1 MGSEVYAI
9 RLTKDTFKIS
19 KSRPDAVA
27 GVAVTFT
34 GTGSGN
40 AHEFEMFKKNEKAL
54 ISIDGVIQSPMA
66 FTPITTDL
74 EYNITNTQTLF
85 SVTGISSIQS
95 NDIIKINDEFMKI
108 TNVGLGT
115 TSVGPIT
122 ETGSVKVLKVE
133 RGAIGSAA
141 TNHSSGATTRLFSGG
156 YNIVDS
162 TLHLTDPPKG
172 DANATQKTQANLDP
186 VRSTFNG
193 RVYLRQD
200 YSANKIFDDISGGFT
215 GIGATHLLK
224 VGGATTTGIQ
234 TGSSIVLLNG
244 IFQTPTTFNNL
255 GNNYEF
261 NEVGGAS
268 NIIFTGITSSNGQK
282 IISDTDVNQNQL
294 PRGGVIV
301 SLGSTGGLGVANL
314 AGAKVK
320 ATTNGSGAIVGIVG
334 IATTGGAFGISTAS
348 FNHLTG
354 QLEITTSGNHGF
366 RNINEFVRLDGMV
379 FNPSLTI
386 PSDRSFS
393 VTGILSTT
401 TFTTDIGVSGQ
412 AHAYVGSGTAFE
424 YLADLTFGSGYRNP
438 VSVAVTD
445 LSGNGASAD
454 ITAEV
459 VSNTHVFVSAA
470 TNAVTVTGG
479 SPLTPTGA
487 TYDPATGNLVITKAS
502 HGLTT
507 SDTVGLATNSFV
519 FRCAQD
525 NFSTDHSYPR
535 SGPTPSSSGGDPA
548 HNATLAITAK
558 TANTFTVNVGIT
570 NTGTGGALKF
580 NINNAGTGYTQPQI
594 QISSPSYENLPIV
607 GVSRRGIGSTTDTGT
622 GVTVDIQVGAADTTV
637 GIGSTSYEVVNFKL
651 NNNGYNFKLGD
662 VFKPVGLV
670 TDRFLNTSQLISDF
684 ELTVTEV
691 FKDQYSS
698 WNFGQFDFIDSV
710 RDLQNGV
717 RKRFPLFYNASLLS
731 FEIDP
736 DNPDSSLI
744 DLDALLLIFVNGVVQ
759 EPGESYTFD
768 GGSSF
773 DFVQAPDANDIID
786 IFFYK
791 GTTGVDSVQ
800 VSAGASITPTIKT
813 GDVVQ
818 LNKIGITTGQD
829 PRTIFSILGSDE
841 VETNIYTGLGINE
854 SVYKPFN
861 WTKQK
866 IDKKIGGEV
875 VSKVRDSIESQVYPT
890 AKIIDDITTTSD
902 ELFLDNAKFFNYE
915 EDYSALTNIVVGGLV
930 VGSTNPVSAAFTAT
944 VSIGGTIQALNITNS
959 GSGYV
964 GSTTSI
970 SISAPS
976 VIGVGVGVT
985 ATATATITNGAIT
998 NTTITNPGLGYTI
1011 SAVPQVLAQLPR
1023 PIKEDIDTITV
1034 IQGFDGAITGIG
1046 VTGGIGHPTALKF
1059 NISADLTNNP
1069 NSVLTDLKVGY
1080 PIYIFGTQVGHG
1092 VTSVVSDNSTVV
1104 ATGTTCVD
1112 NIYFINAYNSGV
1124 GIITCNIMSGVNTT
1138 GIETSGSTIGGFSW
1152 GRLTGFTR
1160 DANPISI
1167 GVTGLTIDSGLTTY
1181 PSIQRRDFGLRDSG
1195 SLRKDLG

>member
-1 MGSEVYAI
+1 
-9 RLTKDTFKIS
+9 LTSI
-19 KSRPDAVA
+19 V
-27 GVAVTFT
+27 GI
-34 GTGSGN
+34 GT
-40 AHEFEMFKKNEKAL
+40 
-54 ISIDGVIQSPMA
+54 
-66 FTPITTDL
+66 
-74 EYNITNTQTLF
+74 
-85 SVTGISSIQS
+85 
-95 NDIIKINDEFMKI
+95 
-108 TNVGLGT
+108 
-115 TSVGPIT
+115 
-122 ETGSVKVLKVE
+122 
-133 RGAIGSAA
+133 
-141 TNHSSGATTRLFSGG
+141 SSGF
-156 YNIVDS
+156 
-162 TLHLTDPPKG
+162 
-172 DANATQKTQANLDP
+172 NL
-186 VRSTFNG
+186 
-193 RVYLRQD
+193 
-200 YSANKIFDDISGGFT
+200 
-215 GIGATHLLK
+215 
-224 VGGATTTGIQ
+224 GIQ
-234 TGSSIVLLNG
+234 TAAYDNITGIITVTTNTVHGFGLERPNTVKLKNLEFSCVGYSGVTTT
-244 IFQTPTTFNNL
+244 IFQDHERPLFL
-255 GNNYEF
+255 
-261 NEVGGAS
+261 
-268 NIIFTGITSSNGQK
+268 
-282 IISDTDVNQNQL
+282 
-294 PRGGVIV
+294 
-301 SLGSTGGLGVANL
+301 
-314 AGAKVK
+314 
-320 ATTNGSGAIVGIVG
+320 VGIV
-334 IATTGGAFGISTAS
+334 
-348 FNHLTG
+348 
-354 QLEITTSGNHGF
+354 
-366 RNINEFVRLDGMV
+366 
-379 FNPSLTI
+379 
-386 PSDRSFS
+386 SDRTFK
-393 VTGILSTT
+393 VQAGPSTIVHT
-401 TFTTDIGVSGQ
+401 YFGGGE
-412 AHAYVGSGTAFE
+412 AYEFFE
-424 YLADLTFGSGYRNP
+424 DLNFGSGYRGG
-438 VSVAVTD
+438 SVAIGVTD
-445 LSGNGASAD
+445 QAYEHRFVSSGIGSIKKTAFSGASSQGF
-454 ITAEV
+454 T
-459 VSNTHVFVSAA
+459 A
-470 TNAVTVTGG
+470 TNANYVSHTGL
-479 SPLTPTGA
+479 LTLTIPNHTF
-487 TYDPATGNLVITKAS
+487 
-502 HGLTT
+502 TT
-507 SDTVGLATNSFV
+507 SDTVGIDTGGLV
-519 FRCAQD
+519 FKCSKD
-525 NFSTDHSYPR
+525 NFFSNHPYPR
-535 SGPTPSSSGGDPA
+535 SVSKTSFPNSDPIAGIQTAILATTTDTITINVGQGGGGGTGA
-548 HNATLAITAK
+548 VVTATVGAGGTLA
-558 TANTFTVNVGIT
+558 
-570 NTGTGGALKF
+570 F
-580 NINNAGTGYTQPQI
+580 NIVSAGTSYVNPEIIIPQPN
-594 QISSPSYENLPIV
+594 YDNLPVIGISRV
-607 GVSRRGIGSTTDTGT
+607 GLGLTTDTGSNLL
-622 GVTVDIQVGAADTTV
+622 VDVKVSAAKTTV
-637 GIGSTSYEVVNFKL
+637 GIGSTTFEISEFSIARPGHSFKV
-651 NNNGYNFKLGD
+651 GD
-662 VFKPVGLV
+662 KFKPIGLV
-670 TDRFLNTSQLISDF
+670 TAAHLSAPIQEF
-684 ELTVTEV
+684 ELEVTQI
-691 FKDQYSS
+691 FSDKFSAWQ
-698 WNFGQFDFIDSV
+698 FGELDFIDTIKN
-710 RDLQNGV
+710 LQDGA

-744 DLDALLLIFVNGVVQ
+744 DLDSLLLIFVNGVVQ
-759 EPGESYTFD
+759 EPGKSYIFD

-791 GTTGVDSVQ
+791 GTDGIDSVQ

-1023 PIKEDIDTITV
+1023 PIKEDIDTITT